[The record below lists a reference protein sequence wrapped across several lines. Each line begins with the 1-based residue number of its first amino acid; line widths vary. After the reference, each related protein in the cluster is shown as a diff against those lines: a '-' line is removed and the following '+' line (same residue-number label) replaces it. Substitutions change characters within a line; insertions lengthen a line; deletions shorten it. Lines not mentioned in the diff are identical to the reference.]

1 MSIFSLREPRNS
13 WEMCLWSCLWGV
25 TFMTLIDVEDLCL
38 LCMGPVSGLGN
49 LDSPG
54 RHRMLHGG
62 MHSLLQNLH
71 SVGDG
76 TGYFKPL
83 LPCCLC
89 PIDLQFQAETN
100 PLSLQLLLLNI
111 LPQHQEKKPRGKHL
125 LQGMQAPAPG
135 YASTRPRACKHPPQ
149 GMLFTTDSNS
159 LLIIN
164 LFNTFSFL
172 LVSSWQDLPFGG
184 FGHCMYISS
193 SLLCHC
199 SQQYPFFSVEFVVI
213 SISSFIMLV
222 SRISFQFIQLKPQQ
236 ILKSDLFMLASAVP
250 QNFIPALLVFIYL
263 LIFHYLWASL
273 FVCFETRSHIL
284 IQTHLKF
291 TMWFRLSLNK
301 QKSSCLSRQSARII
315 GGRTHTW
322 L

>member
-1 MSIFSLREPRNS
+1 
-13 WEMCLWSCLWGV
+13 MCLWSCLWGI

-54 RHRMLHGG
+54 RHRMLHEG
-62 MHSLLQNLH
+62 MHSLLQNPH
-71 SVGDG
+71 CVGDG
-76 TGYFKPL
+76 TRYFKPL
-83 LPCCLC
+83 LPCCLY

-100 PLSLQLLLLNI
+100 PLSLQLLLLSI
-111 LPQHQEKKPRGKHL
+111 LPQHQEKKPRGKH
-125 LQGMQAPAPG
+125 
-135 YASTRPRACKHPPQ
+135 PPQ
-149 GMLFTTDSNS
+149 GMLSTTHSNS

-213 SISSFIMLV
+213 SFSSFIMLV

-273 FVCFETRSHIL
+273 FDCFETRSHIL
-284 IQTHLKF
+284 IQAHLKF
-291 TMWFRLSLNK
+291 TMWFRLSLIK

>member
-1 MSIFSLREPRNS
+1 MSIFSLREPRNT

-71 SVGDG
+71 CVGDG

-135 YASTRPRACKHPPQ
+135 YASTRPRACFSLQIQILYSSSICSTHSLSSWFLLGRICLLGDLVIACTFPVHYYVIVHSSILSFLQNLNQNSNSNIHFFIHYVSESNLFSVHLAKAAADTKIRPFYASKCCSTKLYPCSVSIY
-149 GMLFTTDSNS
+149 LFTY
-159 LLIIN
+159 
-164 LFNTFSFL
+164 FS
-172 LVSSWQDLPFGG
+172 
-184 FGHCMYISS
+184 
-193 SLLCHC
+193 
-199 SQQYPFFSVEFVVI
+199 
-213 SISSFIMLV
+213 
-222 SRISFQFIQLKPQQ
+222 
-236 ILKSDLFMLASAVP
+236 LFMG
-250 QNFIPALLVFIYL
+250 Q
-263 LIFHYLWASL
+263 
-273 FVCFETRSHIL
+273 FVCLF
-284 IQTHLKF
+284 
-291 TMWFRLSLNK
+291 
-301 QKSSCLSRQSARII
+301 
-315 GGRTHTW
+315 
-322 L
+322 